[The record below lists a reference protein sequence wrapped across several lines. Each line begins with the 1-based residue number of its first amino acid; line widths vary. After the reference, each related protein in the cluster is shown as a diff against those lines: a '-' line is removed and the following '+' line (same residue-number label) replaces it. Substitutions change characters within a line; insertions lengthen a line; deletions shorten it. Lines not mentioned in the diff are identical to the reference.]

1 MAGADVAWF
10 SDAARGLL
18 LPSDPAVRTHVFE
31 SGLRLVMRPCAYPAN
46 KLCVWL
52 EVGAG
57 SAAVAFETAPGAC
70 YLAVLG
76 AGRGD
81 VRGLSLSAEVDGLPV
96 HDEGGGGR
104 DGLALTFCAR
114 RAAQVPLQIDARG
127 SGLLWGLAIWR
138 LPTSGEV
145 SR

>member
-1 MAGADVAWF
+1 MAMAIGRRRAPTP
-10 SDAARGLL
+10 RG
-18 LPSDPAVRTHVFE
+18 
-31 SGLRLVMRPCAYPAN
+31 RP
-46 KLCVWL
+46 VQTTTG
-52 EVGAG
+52 VAG

-104 DGLALTFCAR
+104 DGLAMTFCAR